1 MLSHLT
7 YCKLDIASRIF
18 EIASDVP
25 ERNGCTVG
33 VPSIGKFSSYIF
45 RIRRQRDKSLVNFR
59 TTYILCDIVKITLY
73 IYL

>member
-45 RIRRQRDKSLVNFR
+45 RIRRQLVNFR
-59 TTYILCDIVKITLY
+59 TTYILCAIAKITLY

>member
-33 VPSIGKFSSYIF
+33 VPSIGKCSSYIF
-45 RIRRQRDKSLVNFR
+45 RIRRQLVNFR
-59 TTYILCDIVKITLY
+59 TTYILCDIAKIRLY
-73 IYL
+73 I